1 MKELK
6 DTIFISHATPDD
18 NIFAAWLATKLELCG
33 YKVWVDL
40 NNLNPSVDFWET
52 IDKTIRENTIKFI
65 FVASKTS
72 CDSQRDGIKKELA
85 VADRMKRETPNF
97 ILPVRIDDVSFNAL
111 PIEILRLNAIDFSLD
126 WAKGLDEVLKH
137 LSEENIAK
145 PNNTNQSQFYV
156 DRWSQS
162 QSNIRS
168 QLTDDINEYCSN
180 LFPVELPQ
188 KLYLYRSGEV
198 DSVLKERHIP
208 NKKNKKVSITF
219 ACNKC
224 VSLWLNREV
233 EYLELDISECIKN
246 DVTPKEY
253 MGEIFSNLSRDIIS
267 LINWSIGEYFYS
279 NGLRRYK
286 PDNKKTSKNVYYF
299 KFGDKYK
306 RTGAKRS
313 KALSGKYK
321 TIKHWHF
328 GLSGY
333 YVSYP
338 CEGIVIKWH
347 LVFSDAN
354 FKMLS
359 DGSQIAARRSKGRLM
374 FNKEWRE
381 LLQTAMEFCSQGA
394 EYGCYTSCCE
404 ENCMYIGSKSQT
416 YIAQK
421 SYIEPYV
428 YKSMGDDNE
437 E

>member
-1 MKELK
+1 MK
-6 DTIFISHATPDD
+6 DTIFISHATPND

-65 FVASKTS
+65 FVASETS
-72 CDSQRDGIKKELA
+72 CNPQRDGIKKELA
-85 VADRMKRETPNF
+85 VADRIKREIPNF
-97 ILPVRIDDVSFNAL
+97 ILPVRIDNVSFNAF

-126 WAKGLDEVLKH
+126 WAKGLDDVLKH
-137 LSEENIAK
+137 LSEENIPK
-145 PNNTNQSQFYV
+145 PNITNESQFYV

-162 QSNIRS
+162 QSIFRS
-168 QLTDDINEYCSN
+168 QLTDDINDYSSN
-180 LFPVELPQ
+180 LFPIELPK

-198 DSVLKERHIP
+198 DSILKEKHIP
-208 NKKNKKVSITF
+208 NKKNKNVSITF
-219 ACNKC
+219 TCNKC
-224 VSLWLNREV
+224 MSLWLNKEV
-233 EYLELDISECIKN
+233 EYTELDVRDCIKN
-246 DVTPKEY
+246 DVVPKEY
-253 MGEIFSNLSRDIIS
+253 MGEVFSNLSRDIIS
-267 LINWSIGEYFYS
+267 LINWSIGEYFYA

-286 PDNKKTSKNVYYF
+286 TDNRKTSKNVYCF
-299 KFGDKYK
+299 KYGDKYK
-306 RTGAKRS
+306 RVDAKRS
-313 KALSGKYK
+313 KSLSGKYK

-338 CEGIVIKWH
+338 CEGVVIKWH

-354 FKMLS
+354 FKLLS

-394 EYGCYTSCCE
+394 EYGFYTSCCE
-404 ENCMYIGSKSQT
+404 ENCIYIGSKSQK

-428 YKSMGDDNE
+428 YKGVGDDNE

>member
-1 MKELK
+1 M
-6 DTIFISHATPDD
+6 
-18 NIFAAWLATKLELCG
+18 
-33 YKVWVDL
+33 
-40 NNLNPSVDFWET
+40 
-52 IDKTIRENTIKFI
+52 
-65 FVASKTS
+65 
-72 CDSQRDGIKKELA
+72 
-85 VADRMKRETPNF
+85 
-97 ILPVRIDDVSFNAL
+97 
-111 PIEILRLNAIDFSLD
+111 
-126 WAKGLDEVLKH
+126 
-137 LSEENIAK
+137 
-145 PNNTNQSQFYV
+145 
-156 DRWSQS
+156 
-162 QSNIRS
+162 
-168 QLTDDINEYCSN
+168 IN
-180 LFPVELPQ
+180 
-188 KLYLYRSGEV
+188 R
-198 DSVLKERHIP
+198 
-208 NKKNKKVSITF
+208 
-219 ACNKC
+219 
-224 VSLWLNREV
+224 
-233 EYLELDISECIKN
+233 
-246 DVTPKEY
+246 
-253 MGEIFSNLSRDIIS
+253 
-267 LINWSIGEYFYS
+267 SIGEYFYS